1 MAKKIG
7 SAVIRAVQGVIVAAL
22 ALVLLAN
29 LYTLAAQRL
38 FHNDSPAILGYRSA
52 VVLTGSMEPAIRADD
67 LVIVHR
73 QETYSAGDIIMFR
86 SGANTTTHRVTE
98 VTAEGYRTK
107 GDANNTEVEPIS
119 ADQIIGQYSGRIP
132 KVGDFAL
139 FLQKP
144 LGMVIFIGVPVCA
157 FVVWDILRRR
167 RETRA
172 GDEEKE
178 QLRRELERLKAEK
191 PAE

>member
-38 FHNDSPAILGYRSA
+38 FHNDSPAILGYRTA
-52 VVLTGSMEPAIRADD
+52 VVLTGSMEPAICADD

-107 GDANNTEVEPIS
+107 GDANNT
-119 ADQIIGQYSGRIP
+119 ADADTVPPADVLGRVVLTLHGAGAVVRFLRTP
-132 KVGDFAL
+132 LGAL
-139 FLQKP
+139 CLVLVPDVLQKKRDT
-144 LGMVIFIGVPVCA
+144 GEDYG
-157 FVVWDILRRR
+157 RQ
-167 RETRA
+167 EA
-172 GDEEKE
+172 GKTE
-178 QLRRELERLKAEK
+178 
-191 PAE
+191 

>member
-7 SAVIRAVQGVIVAAL
+7 STVIRAVQGVIVAAL

-73 QETYSAGDIIMFR
+73 QEAYSAGDIIMFR
-86 SGANTTTHRVTE
+86 SGGHTVTHRITAVTE
-98 VTAEGYRTK
+98 EGYRTK
-107 GDANNTEVEPIS
+107 GDANNTEDAAVTPPE
-119 ADQIIGQYSGRIP
+119 DVLGRVIAVIP
-132 KVGDFAL
+132 GAGGAVR
-139 FLQKP
+139 FLRTP
-144 LGMVIFIGVPVCA
+144 LGMLCLVLVLPLAIRLPEMLG
-157 FVVWDILRRR
+157 RRR
-167 RETRA
+167 V
-172 GDEEKE
+172 KE
-178 QLRRELERLKAEK
+178 A
-191 PAE
+191 

>member
-67 LVIVHR
+67 MVVVHQ

-86 SGANTTTHRVTE
+86 SGANTTTHRITE
-98 VTAEGYRTK
+98 VTPEGYQTK
-107 GDANNTEVEPIS
+107 GDANNT
-119 ADQIIGQYSGRIP
+119 ADADVVPPEDVLGRVVLTLRG
-132 KVGDFAL
+132 VGAAVR
-139 FLQKP
+139 FLRTP
-144 LGMVIFIGVPVCA
+144 LGALCLVLMIPALVLVP
-157 FVVWDILRRR
+157 DMLQGKRRKGEGYGR
-167 RETRA
+167 QAA
-172 GDEEKE
+172 GKTE
-178 QLRRELERLKAEK
+178 
-191 PAE
+191 

>member
-7 SAVIRAVQGVIVAAL
+7 CAVIRAVQGVFVAAL

-38 FHNDSPAILGYRSA
+38 FHNDSPAILGYRTA

-98 VTAEGYRTK
+98 VTAVPAPLSRAESVRTL
-107 GDANNTEVEPIS
+107 ALSTFSTAAIS
-119 ADQIIGQYSGRIP
+119 STMPERS
-132 KVGDFAL
+132 FAV
-139 FLQKP
+139 
-144 LGMVIFIGVPVCA
+144 MTT
-157 FVVWDILRRR
+157 VV
-167 RETRA
+167 
-172 GDEEKE
+172 
-178 QLRRELERLKAEK
+178 
-191 PAE
+191 

>member
-38 FHNDSPAILGYRSA
+38 FHNDSPAILGYRTA

-107 GDANNTEVEPIS
+107 GDANNT
-119 ADQIIGQYSGRIP
+119 ADADTVPPADVLGR
-132 KVGDFAL
+132 VVLTLHGAARRC
-139 FLQKP
+139 
-144 LGMVIFIGVPVCA
+144 GSCA
-157 FVVWDILRRR
+157 RRWARCVWC
-167 RETRA
+167 
-172 GDEEKE
+172 
-178 QLRRELERLKAEK
+178 
-191 PAE
+191 

>member
-86 SGANTTTHRVTE
+86 SGSHTVTHRITA
-98 VTAEGYRTK
+98 VTAEGYRTR
-107 GDANNTEVEPIS
+107 GDANNTEDAAVTPPE
-119 ADQIIGQYSGRIP
+119 DVLGRVVLVLP
-132 KVGDFAL
+132 GVGGAVRL
-139 FLQKP
+139 LRTP
-144 LGMVIFIGVPVCA
+144 LGMLCLVLALPLVLWAPEALG
-157 FVVWDILRRR
+157 RRKV
-167 RETRA
+167 
-172 GDEEKE
+172 KE
-178 QLRRELERLKAEK
+178 A
-191 PAE
+191 

>member
-107 GDANNTEVEPIS
+107 GDANNT
-119 ADQIIGQYSGRIP
+119 A
-132 KVGDFAL
+132 A
-139 FLQKP
+139 
-144 LGMVIFIGVPVCA
+144 
-157 FVVWDILRRR
+157 
-167 RETRA
+167 
-172 GDEEKE
+172 
-178 QLRRELERLKAEK
+178 
-191 PAE
+191 PAP

>member
-7 SAVIRAVQGVIVAAL
+7 CAVIRTVQGVIVAAL

-73 QETYSAGDIIMFR
+73 QETYSAGDVIMFR

-107 GDANNTEVEPIS
+107 GDANNT
-119 ADQIIGQYSGRIP
+119 ADADTVPPADVLGR
-132 KVGDFAL
+132 VVLTLHGAGAAVR
-139 FLQKP
+139 FLRTP
-144 LGMVIFIGVPVCA
+144 LGALCLVLMIPVLVLVP
-157 FVVWDILRRR
+157 DMLQGKRRKGEDYGR
-167 RETRA
+167 QAA
-172 GDEEKE
+172 GKTE
-178 QLRRELERLKAEK
+178 
-191 PAE
+191 

>member
-107 GDANNTEVEPIS
+107 GDANNT
-119 ADQIIGQYSGRIP
+119 ADVLGRVVLTLHGAGAAVRFLRTPLGALCLVLMIP
-132 KVGDFAL
+132 VLVLVPDV
-139 FLQKP
+139 LQKKRDT
-144 LGMVIFIGVPVCA
+144 GEDYG
-157 FVVWDILRRR
+157 RQ
-167 RETRA
+167 EA
-172 GDEEKE
+172 GKTE
-178 QLRRELERLKAEK
+178 
-191 PAE
+191 